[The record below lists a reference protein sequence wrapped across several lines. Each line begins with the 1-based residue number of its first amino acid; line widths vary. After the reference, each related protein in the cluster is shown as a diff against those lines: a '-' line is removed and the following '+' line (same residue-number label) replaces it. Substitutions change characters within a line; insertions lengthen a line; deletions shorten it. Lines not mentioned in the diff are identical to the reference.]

1 MKAYDQTICVP
12 VRDPQITV
20 ALPRSLHEAL
30 ALMWCAACGYPL
42 ARMDPA
48 EQQRVLDH
56 FSDLLNERTT

>member
-1 MKAYDQTICVP
+1 VKVLDETICVT
-12 VRDPQITV
+12 VRDPQIIAV
-20 ALPRSLHEAL
+20 LPRSLHEAL

-42 ARMDPA
+42 ARMGPA